1 MENNNN
7 PQNVAVLEAPTEVE
21 TQAPVTPEAAKDFGI
36 APTRRY
42 VEVDGVI
49 VPQDEVNRMRDAGQD
64 VTVHASAGRQ
74 S

>member
-7 PQNVAVLEAPTEVE
+7 PQNIAVLEAPTEVE

-36 APTRRY
+36 TPVKRL
-42 VEVDGVI
+42 VQVDGVL
-49 VPQDEVNRMRDAGQD
+49 VPQDEYNRMRDAGQD